1 MLEAYLDIIAML
13 ATVFGLLSAVGY
25 FPQAF
30 KMYRRRSSADISLSA
45 YAIWLATAV
54 VWTVYGIAIEEYPLI
69 ITSVV
74 NVLGSLSVMVL
85 YFRYKRK
92 R

>member
-1 MLEAYLDIIAML
+1 MLEAYVDMIAVL
-13 ATVFGLLSAVGY
+13 ATIFGLVSAVGY

-45 YAIWLATAV
+45 YVIWLATAV

-74 NVLGSLSVMVL
+74 NTVGALSVMVL
-85 YFRYKRK
+85 YFKYKK
-92 R
+92 K